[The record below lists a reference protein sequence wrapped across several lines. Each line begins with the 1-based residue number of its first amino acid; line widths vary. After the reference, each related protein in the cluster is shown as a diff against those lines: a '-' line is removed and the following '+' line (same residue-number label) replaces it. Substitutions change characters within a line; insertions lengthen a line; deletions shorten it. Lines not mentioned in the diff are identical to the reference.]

1 MIPVTVNVSI
11 VLEKIVEI
19 EEENHAVQFQ
29 YEIIMEWRDNRVS
42 YENLKRDTSL
52 NALPLVDIKKL
63 WLPLVIYANTD
74 QKVTTRLG
82 MEWEWDTYITVTK
95 QGNLTRSDLDS
106 LHEIE
111 TFKGS
116 ENTLTMRQT
125 YTYKFQCDF
134 LLEKYPFDTQVDLTK
149 YNLFQIVCY
158 SGVHNSDGGWIS
170 RSEDCIFALWRSR
183 PETAEGHDPLSD
195 NSPRTLLQ
203 KCKQY

>member
-1 MIPVTVNVSI
+1 MIPISINVSI
-11 VLEKIVEI
+11 VLLKIVEI
-19 EEENHAVQFQ
+19 KEENHAIEFQ
-29 YEIIMEWRDNRVS
+29 YEIIMKWRDNRLA
-42 YENLKRDTSL
+42 YQNLKDDTSL
-52 NALPLVDIKKL
+52 NALSEVDIKKL

-74 QKVTTRLG
+74 QKVTTHLG

-158 SGVHNSDGGWIS
+158 SGVHN
-170 RSEDCIFALWRSR
+170 
-183 PETAEGHDPLSD
+183 
-195 NSPRTLLQ
+195 
-203 KCKQY
+203 

>member
-1 MIPVTVNVSI
+1 MVPPIRMALNRTMIPCTVNVSI

-95 QGNLTRSDLDS
+95 QGNLTRSDLND

-134 LLEKYPFDTQVDLTK
+134 LLEKYPFDTQVDLTED
-149 YNLFQIVCY
+149 NLFQIVCY
-158 SGVHNSDGGWIS
+158 SGVHN
-170 RSEDCIFALWRSR
+170 
-183 PETAEGHDPLSD
+183 
-195 NSPRTLLQ
+195 
-203 KCKQY
+203 